1 MEIFNWP
8 ISQRNVIKLW
18 AATKNRYIVVSFF
31 GLLIKVM
38 SYKDRMLTMDGQPE
52 FRKDKYCWV
61 KVNGNM
67 RNHLIKGGKVYEMM
81 RT

>member
-1 MEIFNWP
+1 MDIFNWP

-52 FRKDKYCWV
+52 FRKDKYFWV
-61 KVNGNM
+61 KSEWKYEKSFNQGW
-67 RNHLIKGGKVYEMM
+67 KGL
-81 RT
+81 